1 MFLSERVG
9 LVAKGVNNF
18 ILFGYKHYYISFFCS
33 KSYLAVG

>member
-18 ILFGYKHYYISFFCS
+18 ILFGYKHYYISFF
-33 KSYLAVG
+33 LE